1 MALNPSTKPTTS
13 GTFNGEIRNGWS
25 WVAAANMWLDF
36 SGINIGSTNVVNN
49 LANSGTTTLGLGSPI
64 GLPDY
69 SIKLDTLQEALANNP
84 NKDPFNIN
92 VNAGFGNGPE
102 FRNLNT
108 NQLNEQLTY
117 IQPDNV
123 VNQLSYKLITVV
135 VSKSPNRGAL
145 YFNSVEDVRS
155 IIPIQ
160 TKNIPAG
167 GHKFELKEGDKT
179 HPDIYTIK
187 TDNNVQSIIP
197 MEPTVSL
204 YKNGKVISTINQ
216 SDNGPSTFSIQ
227 WDTSL
232 WEIPIEIPPTNLE
245 ALINVLFDDSDIA
258 SLLSYSY
265 GDTSGNLSEEIYS
278 STKTQIFSITPKTNE
293 YNFKYILSK
302 GGISDEGITTSDKIL
317 DEYEGGSRSYN
328 LQAGIRYTLQI
339 SASKIKFP
347 SDPVFKTPL
356 INVSSDVISY
366 NRSESGKSL
375 SYTTTNADSVIY
387 SLGGVTRTLPAN
399 GKVTITKSDVPN
411 VGTYELF
418 LQPVSNGGGSGIV
431 KKVIINVLESTYI
444 PGPDITHITYPENI
458 IGEDFKGYD
467 VDFKVNWASIN
478 TNWVDVWVGKISD
491 STKLY
496 SKRSPQGELIL
507 NIKDVLTKAGNAL
520 EESTDVVDFKLLF
533 IPYNDEGN
541 ASFAGKTEEITI
553 RFDKGNLKLRRGDVV
568 RDIREVISKQ
578 FDTSILKKEDS
589 KYLTH
594 LLHLGE
600 GDNKLISTWGVDTET
615 FSEYKVVDSLTGR
628 EEKTKEVKTLVLKL
642 YEPLPKSIQPN
653 QQAWM
658 SKVQSIPLLESI
670 TVIDE
675 AIEECTPLQ
684 PNFNEKFSDDIG
696 LQIYDDLIASGS
708 TSSTGLVNQ
717 FVSGSGFD
725 LKKLDIQFVSESFT
739 YIGSDDT
746 GYIKESTGDTS
757 WYWENFVK
765 YSSAEERVENFIYK
779 VKLIEFYNDRISL
792 VTSGSQYT
800 SSISLFKEK
809 ERLDEQ
815 ISNTINGF
823 DAFEDF
829 LYSSSSIN
837 ELTYPKENGTGS
849 LLHSTSSTSIA
860 WYENIILSASNYDYN
875 NKHRLV
881 NNLPLHVQND
891 DEGQEFVLFF
901 DMLGQHFDT
910 TWLYTKSLAKSK
922 KLEHKYQDGISNEF
936 VYQMLESLG
945 WDADMG
951 VQSQALWQYAYG
963 NWNAGGDERGI
974 DKTTKSISSG
984 KSNQNEIWRRILN
997 NLPYLLK
1004 HKGTK
1009 RALHAL
1015 MSCYGIPSSLLTV
1028 MEFGG
1033 PSDTTKGGTTSFTYE
1048 DRTASINIS
1057 SSSKIEIPWKSFE
1070 GGFPNSVEVR
1080 VNSDIR
1086 QDQQIMYGS
1095 DWSVDVIQDTGS
1107 MARFQLTVGT
1117 ESVLTDPMPFFNDE
1131 YTQIVVN
1138 RETGS
1143 LGNGDFTLYA
1153 KEGFQ
1158 ERIRNEVSVTL
1169 SAPNS
1174 SWESGT
1180 SIFIGNTTFTG
1191 SVDEIRLWNTALNE
1205 LVIENHTLLPDA
1217 INGNHSSAS
1226 SEDLIF
1232 RNDFEYPKNRGLGDY
1247 NSDPYI
1253 KNVAIKQ
1260 TYASSSIASGFDSI
1274 LTYPHNYT
1282 PYERTVTAQVPQS
1295 GFNYSNKV
1303 RFETQYNLNGSD
1315 ITKDDSIGLSYR
1327 ERSTQKSYD
1336 QSPID
1341 SDRLGLFFSPIKEI
1355 NMDILRSVGP
1365 LNIDDYIGD
1374 PSDDYN
1380 YTYTNLDTF
1389 REYYFERYNLNF
1401 NEYIQLVRYIDKT
1414 LFDQLESLVPARAK
1428 VAKGLLIE
1436 SHILERSKTQW
1447 KRPSGEENYHETSV
1461 DTTETTLLTTEQNT
1475 FLSIVSASKDTKLST
1490 EQPFY
1495 DGRIDTEELSIVS
1508 SSIANFEGTY
1518 VTTDTSNQSGVIT
1531 RNSGSTMGGFE
1542 IDIDARFTASLTSF
1556 YDSTDFT
1563 QVGGFGPNDLAVAG
1577 FGLYGSGSYSIRTRL
1592 DGSGNI
1598 VKDRVKVFKV
1608 KESYQDVERIQISGY
1623 PTTTGDDQVVYEVR
1637 DVTRYNDF
1645 VTILPWDGKDIE
1657 EGGNIIEVTP
1667 LNGHFSSHYRNVED
1681 LTTGLEN
1688 SFFNGSKQT
1697 QQTTLDG
1704 GPAWE
1709 IFTTNPNTLRVSDSG
1724 RGSGEPILEVD

>member
-1 MALNPSTKPTTS
+1 MADVKYPYPPFGERGSSFSRRDFGGTYWVFKPIRDRWETSGDIDYKTWSAKGGSTYQYDPFKDFDPIETNEGFETGTGDEILNTNSTDGTQEQLDGRLQNGSASDALKTLVREHLDVTVRINKSSSRGVVFVRGEEDNFTTKSYNSRIFEQGGIMFNVREGDKTSKERYRLIASQYNETVNGVDEIKWQIEKENFKGGQFISTDVYKSDGDIITLDFDLSTWDIPTETENTSKYIMDVFLDSSEISSLLKYSFGDKSGNLPDGILETEENGNFSINPQSTQIGRDWKFNYVLKKNGVTINESNSTLQTYQLQPNINYSLQVIASKGEIDNTPTPTFGKPTIST
-13 GTFNGEIRNGWS
+13 
-25 WVAAANMWLDF
+25 
-36 SGINIGSTNVVNN
+36 STNVVSFN
-49 LANSGTTTLGLGSPI
+49 LA
-64 GLPDY
+64 
-69 SIKLDTLQEALANNP
+69 
-84 NKDPFNIN
+84 
-92 VNAGFGNGPE
+92 
-102 FRNLNT
+102 
-108 NQLNEQLTY
+108 
-117 IQPDNV
+117 
-123 VNQLSYKLITVV
+123 
-135 VSKSPNRGAL
+135 SKR
-145 YFNSVEDVRS
+145 
-155 IIPIQ
+155 
-160 TKNIPAG
+160 
-167 GHKFELKEGDKT
+167 
-179 HPDIYTIK
+179 
-187 TDNNVQSIIP
+187 
-197 MEPTVSL
+197 
-204 YKNGKVISTINQ
+204 
-216 SDNGPSTFSIQ
+216 
-227 WDTSL
+227 TS
-232 WEIPIEIPPTNLE
+232 
-245 ALINVLFDDSDIA
+245 
-258 SLLSYSY
+258 LSYS
-265 GDTSGNLSEEIYS
+265 
-278 STKTQIFSITPKTNE
+278 TN
-293 YNFKYILSK
+293 SA
-302 GGISDEGITTSDKIL
+302 D
-317 DEYEGGSRSYN
+317 RVV
-328 LQAGIRYTLQI
+328 YTLG
-339 SASKIKFP
+339 
-347 SDPVFKTPL
+347 
-356 INVSSDVISY
+356 N
-366 NRSESGKSL
+366 
-375 SYTTTNADSVIY
+375 TTKN
-387 SLGGVTRTLPAN
+387 LPAN
-399 GKVTITKSDVPN
+399 GTIPLTSSDFSKV
-411 VGTYELF
+411 GQFELY
-418 LQPVSNGGGSGIV
+418 LQPVGNGGSGDV
-431 KKVIINVLESTYI
+431 KKVIVNVSNSTSI
-444 PGPDITHITYPENI
+444 AGPDITHITYPENI

-467 VDFKVNWASIN
+467 IDFKISWASVN
-478 TNWVDVWVGKISD
+478 TDWVDIWVGKVSND
-491 STKLY
+491 TKLY
-496 SKRSPQGELIL
+496 TKRDPQGQLTL
-507 NIKDVLTKAGNAL
+507 NIKDVLTKAGDNL
-520 EESTDVVDFKLLF
+520 SEDVDVVDFKLLLSPF
-533 IPYNDEGN
+533 NDRGD
-541 ASFAGKTEEITI
+541 STFQGKVEEITI

-615 FSEYKVVDSLTGR
+615 FSEYKVINPATG
-628 EEKTKEVKTLVLKL
+628 EEKKVKEVKTLVLKL
-642 YEPLPKSIQPN
+642 YEPIGGEIQEN
-653 QQAWM
+653 QQVWL
-658 SKVQSIPLLESI
+658 SKVQSIPLIEQVTI
-670 TVIDE
+670 
-675 AIEECTPLQ
+675 IEERVEECIALQ
-684 PNFNEKFSDDIG
+684 PNFNEKFTDDVG
-696 LQIYDDLIASGS
+696 LKIYDDLIASGS
-708 TSSTGLVNQ
+708 STSTSLINK
-717 FVSGSGFD
+717 FSSGSGFD
-725 LKKLDIQFVSESFT
+725 LTELDIQFISSSTTLIEFDN
-739 YIGSDDT
+739 GSIISSSGETD
-746 GYIKESTGDTS
+746 Y
-757 WYWENFVK
+757 YWSNFVK
-765 YSSAEERVENFIYK
+765 YSSAEERVENYIYK
-779 VKLIEFYNDRISL
+779 INLIDKYLNKIDI
-792 VTSGSQYT
+792 VTSGSHHT
-800 SSISLFKEK
+800 SSITLQNEK
-809 ERLDEQ
+809 SRLE
-815 ISNTINGF
+815 NNINEIKVGF
-823 DAFEDF
+823 DAFEEF
-829 LYSSSSIN
+829 LYINEISSSN
-837 ELTYPKENGTGS
+837 EGEYSNWYGGII
-849 LLHSTSSTSIA
+849 SSA
-860 WYENIILSASNYDYN
+860 RNFD
-875 NKHRLV
+875 R
-881 NNLPLHVQND
+881 NNLSRITYNLPKHITD
-891 DEGQEFVLFF
+891 DSHNEEFVLFF
-901 DMLGQHFDT
+901 DMIGNHFDNI
-910 TWLYTKSLAKSK
+910 WIYTKKLAESK
-922 KLEHKYQDGISNEF
+922 KLEHSYKSGTIDKF

-951 VQSQALWQYAYG
+951 VQSQALWQYAFG
-963 NWNAGGDERGI
+963 TSKDGDE
-974 DKTTKSISSG
+974 ISSVSG
-984 KSNQNEIWRRILN
+984 KDTQNEIWRRILN

-1015 MSCYGIPSSLLTV
+1015 MSCYGIPASMLTV

-1033 PSDTTKGGTTSFTYE
+1033 PRDITKSGTTPFTYE

-1057 SSSKIEIPWKSFE
+1057 DSSKIEIPWKSFE
-1070 GGFPNSVEVR
+1070 GDFPNSVEVR

-1086 QDQQIMYGS
+1086 QNQQIMYGS

-1117 ESVLTDPMPFFNDE
+1117 ESASTEPMSFFNDE

-1143 LGNGDFTLYA
+1143 LGNSDFTLYA

-1158 ERIRNEVSVTL
+1158 ERIRNEVSITL
-1169 SAPNS
+1169 LAPSA
-1174 SWESGT
+1174 SWESG
-1180 SIFIGNTTFTG
+1180 SSVFVGGTTFTG
-1191 SVDEIRLWNTALNE
+1191 SVDEIRLWNVALDE

-1232 RNDFEYPKNRGLGDY
+1232 RNDFEYPKNRGLGDI

-1253 KNVAIKQ
+1253 KNVSIKQ
-1260 TYASSSIASGFDSI
+1260 TYATSSIASGFESI
-1274 LTYPHNYT
+1274 PTYPHNYT
-1282 PYERTVTAQVPQS
+1282 PYERTVTAQVPSS
-1295 GFNYSNKV
+1295 GFNFNNKV
-1303 RFETQYNLNGSD
+1303 RFETQYNLDGSE
-1315 ITKDDSIGLSYR
+1315 IDSEDGIGLSYR
-1327 ERSTQKSYD
+1327 ERSTQKSFD

-1341 SDRLGLFFSPIKEI
+1341 SDKLGLFFSPIKEI

-1365 LNIDDYIGD
+1365 INIDDYIGD

-1436 SHILERSKTQW
+1436 PHILERSKTQW

-1475 FLSIVSASKDTKLST
+1475 FLSLVSASKDTKLST

-1495 DGRIDTEELSIVS
+1495 DGRIDTEELSVVS

-1563 QVGGFGPNDLAVAG
+1563 QVGGFGPDDLAVAG

-1592 DGSGNI
+1592 DGNGNI

-1623 PTTTGDDQVVYEVR
+1623 PTTTGNDQVVYEVR

-1688 SFFNGSKQT
+1688 SYFNGSKQT